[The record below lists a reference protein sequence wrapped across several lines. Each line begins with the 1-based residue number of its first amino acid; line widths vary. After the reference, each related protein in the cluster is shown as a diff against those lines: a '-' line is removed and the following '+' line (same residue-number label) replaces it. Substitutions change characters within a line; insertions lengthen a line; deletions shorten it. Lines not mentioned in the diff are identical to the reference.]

1 MRDYVC
7 CLTFNNLAKKK
18 YESRGRV
25 LFGKSGKKKKQ
36 EGGRGGGGGGG
47 GGGGALETGVC
58 SLRTYFIVRSFSGT
72 MTCFSRELLIN
83 SLPKEKELILSR

>member
-25 LFGKSGKKKKQ
+25 LFGKSGKKKTRRRK
-36 EGGRGGGGGGG
+36 

-58 SLRTYFIVRSFSGT
+58 SLRTYFIMRSFSGT

>member
-1 MRDYVC
+1 MC
-7 CLTFNNLAKKK
+7 CLTFNNLAKQK

-25 LFGKSGKKKKQ
+25 LFGKSGKKNKKA
-36 EGGRGGGGGGG
+36 E
-47 GGGGALETGVC
+47 GGGGALETGIC

-83 SLPKEKELILSR
+83 SLPKEK

>member
-25 LFGKSGKKKKQ
+25 LFGKSGKKKQ
-36 EGGRGGGGGGG
+36 EGGR
-47 GGGGALETGVC
+47 GGALETGVC
-58 SLRTYFIVRSFSGT
+58 SLRTYFIMRSFSGT
-72 MTCFSRELLIN
+72 TCLTCFSRELLIN

>member
-18 YESRGRV
+18 IRV
-25 LFGKSGKKKKQ
+25 QGSGLVWKIGKKKNTRRRK
-36 EGGRGGGGGGG
+36 G

>member
-18 YESRGRV
+18 YESRGSGLV
-25 LFGKSGKKKKQ
+25 WKIGKKKTRRRK
-36 EGGRGGGGGGG
+36 
-47 GGGGALETGVC
+47 GGGALETGVC

-72 MTCFSRELLIN
+72 MDDLFLA
-83 SLPKEKELILSR
+83 

>member
-18 YESRGRV
+18 IRV
-25 LFGKSGKKKKQ
+25 QGSGLVWKIGKKKIQ
-36 EGGRGGGGGGG
+36 EGGR
-47 GGGGALETGVC
+47 GGGALETGVC

>member
-18 YESRGRV
+18 NTSPGVGSCLENRE
-25 LFGKSGKKKKQ
+25 KKNTRRRKW
-36 EGGRGGGGGGG
+36 

-72 MTCFSRELLIN
+72 MDDLFLA
-83 SLPKEKELILSR
+83 

>member
-25 LFGKSGKKKKQ
+25 LFGKSGKKKYKKA
-36 EGGRGGGGGGG
+36 E